1 MSCHKHLTLLEREK
15 LALALAK
22 GQKISQI
29 AKELCINRSTIYR
42 ELKRNTCHGEYFP
55 TLAQQAYQKRRLR
68 CRRKKV
74 LADCSLY
81 LRVARLFLDQQWSPQ
96 QIASRLRLEGTG
108 CISYAT
114 IYRAIHAGI
123 FDSLVQ
129 PDGHRS
135 ANRKLRHRGKS
146 RHTSNYEE
154 KRGRIAISHSIEERP
169 KEADERLRV
178 GDWEADTVLGQKGK
192 ACLVTLVDRK
202 TRFLL
207 CRKAGR
213 KTADCVT
220 KIMIAC
226 LRGMPLHSITPDRG
240 KEFSNHAAVTAALN
254 VEFYFALPHHP
265 WQRGTNENTNGLLRE
280 YFPKSQDFS
289 GLSDTYIQAQVNK
302 LNFRPRKCLG
312 YLSPYEALFSKV
324 LHLT

>member
-22 GQKISQI
+22 GQRISQI
-29 AKELCINRSTIYR
+29 AKELCIDRSTVYR
-42 ELKRNTCHGEYFP
+42 ELKRNTSHGEYLP
-55 TLAQQAYQKRRLR
+55 ALAQKAYQKRRLR

-74 LADCSLY
+74 LADCALY
-81 LRVARLFLDQQWSPQ
+81 LRVARLFLDLQWSPQ

-108 CISYAT
+108 RISYAT

-123 FDSLVQ
+123 FDFLVQ
-129 PDGHRS
+129 PDGHCS

-146 RHTSNYEE
+146 RHTKNYEE
-154 KRGRIAISHSIEERP
+154 KRGRMAISHSIEERP
-169 KEADERLRV
+169 KEAEERSRV
-178 GDWEADTVLGQKGK
+178 GDWEADTVIGQKGK

-207 CRKAGR
+207 CRKADR

-220 KIMIAC
+220 DVMIAS
-226 LRGMPLHSITPDRG
+226 LRSMPLHSITPDRG
-240 KEFSNHAAVTAALN
+240 KEFSNHAAVTAALD
-254 VEFYFALPHHP
+254 VEFYFALPRHP

-289 GLSDTYIQAQVNK
+289 GLSDAYIQAQVDK
-302 LNFRPRKCLG
+302 LNLRPRKCLS
-312 YLSPYEALFSKV
+312 YLSPYEAFFSKV